1 MTTFYVGQ
9 RVRIKWS
16 HNWPELAG
24 QDGIVEGYAEG
35 PDIRGIEGAILVAPT
50 AWGTSMAPRPSPF
63 GATQF
68 GPQADQLE
76 PILYDGNKTVE
87 WSECLWQPS
96 HQGAPA

>member
-9 RVRIKWS
+9 RVRVRTNATYEGLPWIDPRGKEARITS
-16 HNWPELAG
+16 TRGRFMEYEFEIAG
-24 QDGIVEGYAEG
+24 ALFEANGDE
-35 PDIRGIEGAILVAPT
+35 
-50 AWGTSMAPRPSPF
+50 
-63 GATQF
+63 
-68 GPQADQLE
+68 LE

>member
-9 RVRIKWS
+9 RVRIVRATLNPHLLGTEARIVGPYRKGKNSTLPAWS
-16 HNWPELAG
+16 GWPLDVRG
-24 QDGIVEGYAEG
+24 SSGKRIV
-35 PDIRGIEGAILVAPT
+35 
-50 AWGTSMAPRPSPF
+50 
-63 GATQF
+63 ATE
-68 GPQADQLE
+68 DCIE